1 MMWFGGVVL
10 LEHGTHYVEGMR
22 LLAFTSVGLA
32 IYVVVGSWMFRDGKW
47 LAYTSNEPGRVE
59 LFVTSFPNIGS
70 KWQISNGG
78 VTLRDTR
85 NVMDWSSDRKNLRYE
100 QEEKIYNLEVRN
112 KGDKLEFSPH
122 ELMNL
127 PPDDIVFS
135 IMPDGKRTLVGRS
148 TGDRSSVPIDLVL
161 KWQHSVQ

>member
-1 MMWFGGVVL
+1 M
-10 LEHGTHYVEGMR
+10 
-22 LLAFTSVGLA
+22 S
-32 IYVVVGSWMFRDGKW
+32 
-47 LAYTSNEPGRVE
+47 
-59 LFVTSFPNIGS
+59 
-70 KWQISNGG
+70 
-78 VTLRDTR
+78 
-85 NVMDWSSDRKNLRYE
+85 RKK
-100 QEEKIYNLEVRN
+100 KIYNLEVRN

-135 IMPDGKRTLVGRS
+135 IMADGKRTLVGRS